1 MYNRDVYHVTMF
13 NKELNDRERG
23 KKQQRYN
30 HYKKLES
37 NTIQTLQ
44 KMFPYDEMSVL
55 HTRIMKNYIHKT
67 TTTKTITSHIE
78 DYKKSEIKGKNES
91 NYYVRLIP
99 VGKRGVC
106 WIKQYYGK
114 RYILFGTFKSG
125 KYYFQEIDLPFQTQF
140 MANNQHGTILY
151 GCLYEEPTTGKR
163 TFVMEHVC
171 LFQSKNIMRNYSV
184 EHNLKFQQYIMEH
197 YVKGVKDAKH
207 NNTYNNA
214 VQIALT
220 MKQQPKQP
228 KQFQKHNHDDDTMK
242 LTTIVSKLEF
252 PVYAIQLYTS
262 NTMIQEYRNCHKI
275 KWKQE
280 NTGTTTFIVK
290 PDIHDDVYM
299 LYDVDTQEYKG
310 NMLIQNYKQSVYM
323 NSLFRNIKENECLDL
338 LEESDDEEDFEDVRE
353 DKYIMFDEKTVDC
366 CYNAKFN
373 GWMPRMDK

>member
-1 MYNRDVYHVTMF
+1 
-13 NKELNDRERG
+13 
-23 KKQQRYN
+23 
-30 HYKKLES
+30 
-37 NTIQTLQ
+37 
-44 KMFPYDEMSVL
+44 MFPYDEMSVL

-67 TTTKTITSHIE
+67 TTTKTITSHI
-78 DYKKSEIKGKNES
+78 DNYKKGEC

-197 YVKGVKDAKH
+197 YVKGVKGVKDAKR
-207 NNTYNNA
+207 NNTYKNNT

-220 MKQQPKQP
+220 MKQLPKQI
-228 KQFQKHNHDDDTMK
+228 QKHNHNDTMN
-242 LTTIVSKLEF
+242 LTTIVSTLDF

-262 NTMIQEYRNCHKI
+262 NSMIQEYRNCHKI
-275 KWKQE
+275 KWKQD
-280 NTGTTTFIVK
+280 NTRTTKFIVK

-299 LYDVDTQEYKG
+299 LYDVDTHEYKG

-373 GWMPRMDK
+373 GWMPSMNM